1 MNVQLISLEKDYHL
15 SIAYAVKADL
25 AESWDLIA
33 SNAGFAKWFPQL
45 RIEEDKLIFE
55 MEDFREEMEL
65 LVYQENQVIAYDW
78 DGAKVSF
85 HFEERDQGT
94 DIRFEELIPKD
105 FGNEFSTAQKDLAG
119 WLVQNE
125 CLTAILNQQKLP
137 DIDQARKKWQAFV
150 AEQIK

>member
-1 MNVQLISLEKDYHL
+1 MKICLKTLEKDYHL
-15 SIAYAVKADL
+15 SIAYTVKADL

-45 RIEEDKLIFE
+45 RIEGDKLIFE
-55 MEDFREEMEL
+55 MEDFREEMDL
-65 LVYQENQVIAYDW
+65 LTYQEKQVIAYDW

-105 FGNEFSTAQKDLAG
+105 FGNEFSNAQKDMTG
-119 WLVQNE
+119 WLVQNDFLSE
-125 CLTAILNQQKLP
+125 LLNGQEEP
-137 DIDQARKKWQAFV
+137 DRAALRAKWSDFV
-150 AEQIK
+150 EEHL

>member
-1 MNVQLISLEKDYHL
+1 MKICLKTLEKDYHL
-15 SIAYAVKADL
+15 SIAYTVKADL

-85 HFEERDQGT
+85 HFENRDQGSY
-94 DIRFEELIPKD
+94 IRFEELIPKD
-105 FGNEFSTAQKDLAG
+105 FGNEFSNAAKDMTG

-125 CLTAILNQQKLP
+125 FLSALLNGQEEP
-137 DIDQARKKWQAFV
+137 DRAALRAKWSDFV
-150 AEQIK
+150 EEHL

>member
-15 SIAYAVKADL
+15 SIGYQVKADL

-33 SNAGFAKWFPQL
+33 SNAGFTKWFPQL
-45 RIEEDKLIFE
+45 RIEGDKLIFE

-65 LVYQENQVIAYDW
+65 LTYQEEQVIAYDW

-85 HFEERDQGT
+85 QFENRDQGSYIHFEEVV
-94 DIRFEELIPKD
+94 PKD
-105 FGNEFSTAQKDLAG
+105 FSNEFSNAAKDMTG

-125 CLTAILNQQKLP
+125 FLSALLNGQDVP
-137 DIDQARKKWQAFV
+137 DWAALRAKWSDFV
-150 AEQIK
+150 EEHL

>member
-15 SIAYAVKADL
+15 SIGYQIKADL
-25 AESWDLIA
+25 AESWYLIA

-85 HFEERDQGT
+85 HFVERDQGT

-105 FGNEFSTAQKDLAG
+105 FGNEFSNAAKDMTG

-125 CLTAILNQQKLP
+125 FLSALLNGQEEP
-137 DIDQARKKWQAFV
+137 DRAALRAKWSDFV
-150 AEQIK
+150 EEHL

>member
-1 MNVQLISLEKDYHL
+1 MKVQLISLEKDYHL

-55 MEDFREEMEL
+55 MEDFREEMEIL
-65 LVYQENQVIAYDW
+65 AYQENQVIAYDW

-85 HFEERDQGT
+85 HFENRDQGSY
-94 DIRFEELIPKD
+94 IRFEELIPKN
-105 FGNEFSTAQKDLAG
+105 FGNEFSNAAKDMTG

-125 CLTAILNQQKLP
+125 FLSALLNGQEEP
-137 DIDQARKKWQAFV
+137 DRAALRAKWSDFV
-150 AEQIK
+150 EEHL

>member
-1 MNVQLISLEKDYHL
+1 MKVQLISLEKDYHL
-15 SIAYAVKADL
+15 SIGYQVKADL

-55 MEDFREEMEL
+55 MDDFREEMEL
-65 LVYQENQVIAYDW
+65 LAYQENQVIAYDW

-85 HFEERDQGT
+85 QFENRDQGSYIHFEEV
-94 DIRFEELIPKD
+94 IPKD
-105 FGNEFSTAQKDLAG
+105 FGNEFSNAAKDMTG

-125 CLTAILNQQKLP
+125 FLSELLNGQEEP
-137 DIDQARKKWQAFV
+137 DRAALRAKWSDFV
-150 AEQIK
+150 EEHL

>member
-1 MNVQLISLEKDYHL
+1 MKVQLISLEKDYHL
-15 SIAYAVKADL
+15 SIGYLVKADL

-45 RIEEDKLIFE
+45 RIEGDKLIFE

-65 LVYQENQVIAYDW
+65 LTYQEEQVIAYDW

-85 HFEERDQGT
+85 QFENRDQGSYIHFEEVV
-94 DIRFEELIPKD
+94 PKD
-105 FGNEFSTAQKDLAG
+105 FGNEFSNAAKDMTG

-125 CLTAILNQQKLP
+125 FLSERLNGQEEPDRTALR
-137 DIDQARKKWQAFV
+137 AKWSDFV
-150 AEQIK
+150 EEHL

>member
-1 MNVQLISLEKDYHL
+1 MKVQLNSLEKDYHL
-15 SIAYAVKADL
+15 SIAYPVKADL

-55 MEDFREEMEL
+55 MDDFREEMEL
-65 LVYQENQVIAYDW
+65 LAYQENQVIAYDW

-85 HFEERDQGT
+85 QFENRDQGSYIHFEEV
-94 DIRFEELIPKD
+94 IPKD
-105 FGNEFSTAQKDLAG
+105 FGNEFSNAAKDMTG

-125 CLTAILNQQKLP
+125 FLSELLNGQEEP
-137 DIDQARKKWQAFV
+137 DRAVLRAKWSDFV
-150 AEQIK
+150 EEYL

>member
-1 MNVQLISLEKDYHL
+1 MKVQLNSLEKDYHL
-15 SIAYAVKADL
+15 SIGYLVKADL

-78 DGAKVSF
+78 DGARVSF
-85 HFEERDQGT
+85 QFENRDQGSYIHFEEVV
-94 DIRFEELIPKD
+94 PKD
-105 FGNEFSTAQKDLAG
+105 FGNEFSNAAKDMTG

-125 CLTAILNQQKLP
+125 FLSALLNGQEEP
-137 DIDQARKKWQAFV
+137 DRAALRAKWSDFV
-150 AEQIK
+150 EEHL